1 MLDTEIQTPVS
12 GAEKPKSRFATD
24 VLKLVSGATFAQVIT
39 VLASPILTRLYPV
52 EAFGITALFSSI
64 TGILGVI
71 VCLRYELSIMLP
83 ETDEEASNLL
93 AVSLA
98 AVFLVSLLTIPI
110 VWLGGDTFLGL
121 LKAPE
126 LGPYLWLVPPTI
138 FVAGIFLALNYWNSR
153 TKRFG
158 RLSIARVSSSSIAT
172 ATQLSAGFAGLAS
185 AGSLI
190 GASLVGSTVA
200 TLVLGGQIWRDDRS
214 IFRRSINWAG
224 MLQGVKRHRKFPLF
238 STWTAL
244 LNNTSWQL
252 PSFLLSAFF
261 SSTVVGYYALG
272 TRVLRL
278 PMSLIGSALGQ
289 VFFQRASVAII
300 EGDLDILVER
310 TFRWLVQIGLF
321 PMLLLTIIGK
331 DLFVFVFGAPWAE
344 AGVYTQI
351 LSIWMF
357 LWFISS
363 PLTTLFSVLE
373 KQEFGLKVN
382 VVKIILRFTALMVGG
397 LLGNARLAIMLFGLS
412 GILVYGFINWAI
424 MNYAGV
430 PYAKILRILGE
441 NVLIFIPVGGVIFAL
456 QWLNLPMW
464 VVLGIAGIA
473 SGVYYF
479 FIYRTSPEL
488 RSMLSRKAQVT
499 N

>member
-1 MLDTEIQTPVS
+1 MDMQAASTPS
-12 GAEKPKSRFATD
+12 GKLKSRFAID

-52 EAFGITALFSSI
+52 EAFGVTALFSSI
-64 TGILGVI
+64 TGILGVV

-83 ETDEEASNLL
+83 ETDDEAANLL

-98 AVFLVSLLTIPI
+98 AVVLVSLLTIPI
-110 VWLGGDTFLGL
+110 VWFGGGPLLGL

-126 LGPYLWLVPPTI
+126 LSPYLWLVPPTV

-172 ATQLSAGFAGLAS
+172 ATQLGAGFGGLAS

-214 IFRRSINWAG
+214 IFKRNINWAG
-224 MLQGVKRHRKFPLF
+224 MLQGLKRHRKFPLF

-244 LNNTSWQL
+244 INNTSWQL
-252 PSFLLSAFF
+252 PSFLLAAFF

-289 VFFQRASVAII
+289 VFFQRASVAKI
-300 EGDLDILVER
+300 EGDLDTLVEK

-331 DLFVFVFGAPWAE
+331 DLFVFVFGDPWAE

-382 VVKIILRFTALMVGG
+382 IVKIILRFTALLVGG
-397 LLGNARLAIMLFGLS
+397 LLGNARLAILLFGLS

-424 MNYAGV
+424 MTYAGV

-441 NVLIFIPVGGVIFAL
+441 NVLLFLPVGVVIFTL
-456 QWLNLPMW
+456 QWLGLPVW
-464 VVLGIAGIA
+464 VVLVVAGIA
-473 SGVYYF
+473 SGAYYLYV
-479 FIYRTSPEL
+479 YRTSPEL
-488 RSMLSRKAQVT
+488 RSMLSRKGQVSK
-499 N
+499 